1 VPDDTKV
8 FDVSKPGRAAPQSTS
23 RPIIVDNNP
32 TMSDP
37 MMAENSASAPEV
49 SAPLS
54 TSIQVSMGDEE
65 ESVNVNKSPVPSA
78 GTTFEPN
85 PNEANSG
92 INPSSMPEVPS
103 QMPETLGSATIPA
116 HELEETSDPSAEK
129 KAAGSN
135 FTPLT
140 SLVPSVDSKEDKSSS
155 GESKSHHIDS
165 LPENHNDDAGAHV
178 SDPLSIAKGSG
189 PKKRGSKTL
198 TWIFLAIIA
207 AFVAA
212 YLAVDA
218 GLVKSN
224 VNLPFHIFNKQ
235 KKSTVTTNPKS
246 VA

>member
-103 QMPETLGSATIPA
+103 QMPETLGSA
-116 HELEETSDPSAEK
+116 
-129 KAAGSN
+129 
-135 FTPLT
+135 
-140 SLVPSVDSKEDKSSS
+140 
-155 GESKSHHIDS
+155 
-165 LPENHNDDAGAHV
+165 
-178 SDPLSIAKGSG
+178 
-189 PKKRGSKTL
+189 
-198 TWIFLAIIA
+198 
-207 AFVAA
+207 
-212 YLAVDA
+212 